1 MSIALTLNAATAI
14 ALASTAPLTSLISLQ
29 IPGGFG
35 GIESLSDNNNIANLS
50 ENVETA
56 SQLTVQSVL
65 AKSQARRTGKEGK
78 EGDEVI
84 NEGRIQ
90 TLDKA
95 SKLAWQRT
103 FNGPVTFWD
112 YVTNTYA
119 PAAGVGALA
128 LASAACPPLAL
139 LLIPAAGLAAA
150 TGIKQQFVSSLA
162 DKLIK
167 DVSSNPGT
175 LSNNPKNAYF
185 WKKLEQVLISEGK
198 ANGSES
204 AALWLQTAST
214 KEIRVSLGKA
224 LNFGDLV
231 KSSFGAFTDAT
242 KIATSGFNGAL
253 A

>member
-1 MSIALTLNAATAI
+1 M
-14 ALASTAPLTSLISLQ
+14 
-29 IPGGFG
+29 
-35 GIESLSDNNNIANLS
+35 
-50 ENVETA
+50 
-56 SQLTVQSVL
+56 
-65 AKSQARRTGKEGK
+65 
-78 EGDEVI
+78 
-84 NEGRIQ
+84 
-90 TLDKA
+90 
-95 SKLAWQRT
+95 
-103 FNGPVTFWD
+103 D
-112 YVTNTYA
+112 YFANTYA

-139 LLIPAAGLAAA
+139 LLLPAAGLAMIS
-150 TGIKQQFVSSLA
+150 GIRQQFVSSLA

-167 DVSSNPGT
+167 DVLSNPGT

-185 WKKLEQVLISEGK
+185 GEKLEQVLISEGK

-214 KEIRVSLGKA
+214 KEIHDAHGKA
-224 LNFGDLV
+224 LNFGDLA

>member
-50 ENVETA
+50 KNFETA
-56 SQLTVQSVL
+56 TQLTFQSFL
-65 AKSQARRTGKEGK
+65 AKSQARRTGKEG
-78 EGDEVI
+78 DEVI
-84 NEGRIQ
+84 NEERIQ
-90 TLDKA
+90 TLDEA
-95 SKLAWQRT
+95 SELAWKRT